1 MEMIRPDCK
10 ISTSETVWL
19 DMLLLVEMVVLVHYY
34 YYYFMHKID
43 LFAVLFATLAA
54 SALMVIYTCFRIYR
68 KGHIQTHV
76 LATIFVIF
84 MGPLG
89 CLIAMIASTFH
100 LIFARSFQG
109 NFSDWLYQHLFV
121 LESQEKAS
129 DKIYQ
134 RIVAG
139 QEEVS
144 RNIDTEPL
152 VDIMNFGTIEQ
163 KQAALIKVVKYFRPH
178 LTPVLQM
185 GLHDSN
191 NSIRV
196 QAAAGLAKLQDD
208 FHKKYMRYERKVT
221 EGSATD
227 EELVHFAR
235 ICEEYSSSA
244 LLDSERKSSAI
255 KESIRLYEKAI
266 ERVPDRIELKSSL
279 IRVLLIDR
287 EMERANA
294 HMTMLLE
301 KIGKPSPQV
310 GETVLE
316 LLFALGRYVE
326 MQKYA
331 KEWRDEGRVIND
343 SHALWSDDLTGVKM
357 EWGKP

>member
-19 DMLLLVEMVVLVHYY
+19 DMILLVELVVLVNYY
-34 YYYFMHKID
+34 YDYFSHKID
-43 LFAVLFATLAA
+43 LFAVLFATFVA
-54 SALMVIYTCFRIYR
+54 SVLLVIYTCYRIHK
-68 KGHIQTHV
+68 KGHVQTHV
-76 LATIFVIF
+76 LSTIFVIF
-84 MGPLG
+84 LGPLG
-89 CLIAMIASTFH
+89 CLIAIIATTFH
-100 LIFARSFQG
+100 LVFARSFQG

-121 LESQEKAS
+121 LESQEKTS

-144 RNIDTEPL
+144 KNIDTEPL
-152 VDIMNFGTIEQ
+152 VDVMNFGTIEQ

-196 QAAAGLAKLQDD
+196 QAAAGLAKLQDE
-208 FHKKYMRYERKVT
+208 FHKKYMRYECKVT
-221 EGSATD
+221 DGSATD

-255 KESIRLYEKAI
+255 KQSIRLYEKAI
-266 ERVPDRIELKSSL
+266 ERVPDLIELKSSL

-287 EMERANA
+287 ETERANA

-331 KEWRDEGRVIND
+331 KEWHGQVRVLSD
-343 SHALWSDDLTGVKM
+343 SHALWSDEPTGVKM
-357 EWGKP
+357 DWGTP